1 MKTLGQRVR
10 AFRQERK
17 WTQQQLGEALGRS
30 QQEIYRWEKGLV
42 RIPADD
48 LGLLARVFGVSVMSF
63 FPEDDLPTMTVRP
76 HASLSEAFRACAEH
90 AAAMASAMQ
99 DVAQYAEID
108 APANSQE

>member
-1 MKTLGQRVR
+1 
-10 AFRQERK
+10 
-17 WTQQQLGEALGRS
+17 
-30 QQEIYRWEKGLV
+30 
-42 RIPADD
+42 
-48 LGLLARVFGVSVMSF
+48 
-63 FPEDDLPTMTVRP
+63 VRP